1 MVTSDTLWLLLSV
14 FAPAAGALFI
24 ALNAATRPSRAEF
37 WSFAAAGLT
46 LLGTIQL
53 FADFQAGRD
62 LSLTL
67 VTFAP
72 GLDLSFRADALGLT
86 FALLASV
93 LWLFTTLFSTG
104 YVRDNALKHRP
115 RYYACFAASV
125 GAAVGVALSANLL
138 TFLLFYEA
146 LTLATYPLVLHKE
159 TPEAA
164 RAARRYLAFALT
176 GGVLLTL
183 ATVWVYALTGSVTF
197 TPGGFLQ
204 GSAAP
209 GVLGALFLCAII
221 GTGIKAAVM
230 PFHSWLPAAMVAP
243 SPVSA
248 LLHAVAVVKAG
259 VFGCMRILGFVF
271 GPESLAGLTW
281 PSVLLAFCIA
291 TILIGSVIAL
301 RQQNL
306 KRRLAY
312 STIVHLSYI
321 VFGAALLTH
330 RGFSGAMLH
339 MVSHGLAK
347 ITLFLCAGAI
357 YATYHHTEIGQ
368 LKGLGRKMPWTCAA
382 FTIASLSLMG
392 VPGLAGF
399 VSKLF
404 LARGALDAG
413 ETVYALVLVGAS
425 LLTAAYLLPIIRAF
439 YFEKAPARPDAEDS
453 KDAEAEDAPRD
464 ARLALRIPLIAT
476 AALVIL
482 FGTVPAIINAQYGL
496 AHIASTDIFGEQAA
510 PRDEAIFSTDGHSV
524 PDLDAIPGVTP

>member
-1 MVTSDTLWLLLSV
+1 MTPSDTGTLWLLLSV
-14 FAPAAGALFI
+14 FAPFIGALVI
-24 ALNAATRPSRAEF
+24 ALLSRTRPHHAEF
-37 WSFAAAGLT
+37 WSFVAAGVT
-46 LLGTIQL
+46 LLATVQL
-53 FADFQAGRD
+53 FTGARAAQD
-62 LSLTL
+62 LPLTL

-86 FALLASV
+86 FALLASGLWV
-93 LWLFTTLFSTG
+93 LTTLFSTG

-125 GAAVGVALSANLL
+125 GAATGVALAGNLL
-138 TFLLFYEA
+138 TFLLFYEV

-183 ATVWVYALTGSVTF
+183 ATVWVYTLTGTLTF

-204 GSAAP
+204 GAAAP
-209 GVLGALFLCAII
+209 GVLGALFVCAIV

-271 GPESLAGLTW
+271 GPESLAGLPW
-281 PSVLLAFCIA
+281 PRVLLAVCIA
-291 TILIGSVIAL
+291 TILIGSLIAL

-321 VFGAALLTH
+321 VFGAALLTP
-330 RGFSGAMLH
+330 RGFSGAILH
-339 MVSHGLAK
+339 MVNHGLAK

-357 YATYHHTEIGQ
+357 YATYRHTEIGQ

-382 FTIASLSLMG
+382 FTLASLSLMG
-392 VPGLAGF
+392 VPGLSGF
-399 VSKLF
+399 VSKLY

-413 ETVYALVLVGAS
+413 ETLYAFVLVGAS
-425 LLTAAYLLPIIRAF
+425 LLTAAYLFPIIRAF
-439 YFEKAPARPDAEDS
+439 YFEKAADHPDEANAG
-453 KDAEAEDAPRD
+453 DAGE
-464 ARLALRIPLIAT
+464 ARLALRIPLITT
-476 AALVIL
+476 AVLVVL
-482 FGTVPAIINAQYGL
+482 FGTVPAFLNAQYGL
-496 AHIASTDIFGEQAA
+496 AHTASAEVFGEPA
-510 PRDEAIFSTDGHSV
+510 PQTTLSPPDG
-524 PDLDAIPGVTP
+524 LPGVLP